1 MGTPEIDPLL
11 IPILGIL
18 MPLVLV
24 PTVLVLKHRHS
35 RREWDH
41 KERMKAMEIRLPTP
55 PSQLSGKSTAIAFIG
70 GGVPIASV
78 ITALLA
84 GTTLREDVLP
94 QDAIAIHGIAW
105 GCAVL
110 ISFGALATSLIMAF
124 MFRKSAN
131 ESVHVEPEMNG
142 KPAFDP
148 EAYDVVSSRA

>member
-24 PTVLVLKHRHS
+24 PMVLVLKHRHS
-35 RREWDH
+35 RREWEH

-55 PSQLSGKSTAIAFIG
+55 PGQLPGKGTAIAFIG

-84 GTTLREDVLP
+84 GTTLGESVPP
-94 QDAIAIHGIAW
+94 QDAIAVHGIAW

-110 ISFGALATSLIMAF
+110 ISLAALATSLIMAF
-124 MFRKSAN
+124 MFRKPAN
-131 ESVHVEPEMNG
+131 EPATAEPELNG

-148 EAYDVVSSRA
+148 DAYDVVSSRA